1 MTENP
6 YKDALDN
13 TENDAKKYANCI
25 MQCDQTDRNDVTDQ
39 SDQILQRDQTDQSAQ
54 TGGTRVT
61 RLTGVTRQLIPIGQN
76 TRRVVGE
83 LSNMRKF

>member
-61 RLTGVTRQLIPIGQN
+61 RQLIPIGQN